1 MPSIFEK
8 YQLKQVI
15 NASGRMTA
23 PASLRRARK

>member
-23 PASLRRARK
+23 L

>member
-15 NASGRMTA
+15 NASGRM
-23 PASLRRARK
+23 